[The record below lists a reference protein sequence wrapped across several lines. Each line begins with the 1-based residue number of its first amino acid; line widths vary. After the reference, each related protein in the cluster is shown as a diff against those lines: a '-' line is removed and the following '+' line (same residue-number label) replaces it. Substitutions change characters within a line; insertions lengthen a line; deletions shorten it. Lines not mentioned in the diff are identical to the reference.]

1 MKRKIL
7 DFLIKIKVLKGG
19 YVNPVLILIVIGIVI
34 PVTMKF
40 AYHKEEAAKIYVSDE
55 EIVDLILK
63 TYIEEGQQELALMD
77 SIEGNQINNANI
89 SPNLNEKNY
98 AKNEIER
105 SSSNLDKLLLKAKHD
120 RNNLTR
126 WDHFRLKVYQTA
138 LSIKR
143 KYPNIGGEP
152 ENIYDWT
159 MKTFYRESRYNH
171 EAQNPH
177 SSANGLFQAMAS
189 TRKTLGMTKNMSQF
203 KQIEMFEQYITMQIN
218 SQKLRV
224 ENINS
229 AIDWY
234 MITFYPALSDDSND
248 TVFAKCDGNAKIR
261 CKKWPSWNRCN
272 YHANVAYDIN
282 KDGVIYKS
290 EIGKH
295 LLSDYK

>member
-7 DFLIKIKVLKGG
+7 DFLTKIKVLKSG
-19 YVNPVLILIVIGIVI
+19 YVNPVLILIVIGVVI
-34 PVTMKF
+34 PMTMKF
-40 AYHKEEAAKIYVSDE
+40 AYYKEEASKIYVSDE
-55 EIVDLILK
+55 EMVDLILK
-63 TYIEEGQQELALMD
+63 TYVEEGEQQLVFDSLELIGTLNAT
-77 SIEGNQINNANI
+77 IE
-89 SPNLNEKNY
+89 PNSDRQKIAKIELEK
-98 AKNEIER
+98 
-105 SSSNLDKLLLKAKHD
+105 SSSNLDRLLIKVKTD

-126 WDHFRLKVYQTA
+126 WDHFRLKVYQIA
-138 LSIKR
+138 LNIKK
-143 KYPNIGGEP
+143 KYPKIGGEP

-189 TRKTLGMTKNMSQF
+189 TRKTLRMTKNMSQF
-203 KQIEMFEQYITMQIN
+203 KQIEMFEEYITMQIN

-224 ENINS
+224 ENIDS

-248 TVFAKCDGNAKIR
+248 TVFAKCGGFNKIR
-261 CKKWPSWNRCN
+261 CRKWPSWNRCN
-272 YHANVAYDIN
+272 YHANSAYDMN